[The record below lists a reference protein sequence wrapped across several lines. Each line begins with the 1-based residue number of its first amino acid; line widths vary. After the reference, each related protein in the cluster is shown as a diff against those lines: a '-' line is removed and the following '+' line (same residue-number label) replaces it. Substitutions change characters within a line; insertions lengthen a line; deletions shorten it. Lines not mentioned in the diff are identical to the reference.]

1 MGKLCFDDTDY
12 SVVVKNRRPPPNPWR
27 WEICRVAIIGI
38 MVIFVWLVRWATHG
52 YPFYGHG
59 FHHGHGGCPCCG
71 GSGRGRAAL
80 DILDERFAKG
90 EIDKAEFEEKRK
102 LLGR

>member
-1 MGKLCFDDTDY
+1 MVGA
-12 SVVVKNRRPPPNPWR
+12 P
-27 WEICRVAIIGI
+27 VAA
-38 MVIFVWLVRWATHG
+38 AT
-52 YPFYGHG
+52 
-59 FHHGHGGCPCCG
+59 
-71 GSGRGRAAL
+71 GRGRAAL